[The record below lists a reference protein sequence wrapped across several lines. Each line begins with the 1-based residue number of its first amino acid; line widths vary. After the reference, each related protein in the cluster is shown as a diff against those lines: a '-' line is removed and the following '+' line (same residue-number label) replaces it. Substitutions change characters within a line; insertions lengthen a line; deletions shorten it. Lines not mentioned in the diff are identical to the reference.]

1 MGHFHGC
8 SVVLVSLEGEEFT
21 IGIGIGVAKE
31 PCPVLLCVQF

>member
-21 IGIGIGVAKE
+21 FGIGVAKE